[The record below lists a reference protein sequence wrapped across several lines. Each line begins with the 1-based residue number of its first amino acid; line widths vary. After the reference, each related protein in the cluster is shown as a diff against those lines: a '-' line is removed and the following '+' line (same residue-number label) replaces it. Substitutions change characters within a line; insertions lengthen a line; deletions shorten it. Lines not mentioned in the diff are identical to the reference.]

1 MKLPGLEVTVS
12 KWAELMEELHTSARI
27 PRRTN
32 EGNHLRSPYIFRG
45 VDDSSWGLQ
54 TSLQRL
60 AGVDRH
66 NIDLLENALIR
77 SFRKYADSGAYDGKS
92 EWYILAVAQHNGLP
106 TRCLDWT
113 GSPLI
118 AAHFACGDEKYKESD
133 GAIWCLN
140 AVLLRDI
147 NATNGPTFAALQKK
161 AWVYD
166 TRLLEDSFQN
176 LEALDQR
183 AGALLLLWEPPSL
196 DRRIANQA
204 GLLSIMNGPFKS
216 QNEFLTR
223 YAKQFPDLVSRI
235 NITSSAKSEICDML
249 DQNNISDRT
258 VFPDLPGLCKWLKR
272 HYSEAW

>member
-1 MKLPGLEVTVS
+1 VWLE
-12 KWAELMEELHTSARI
+12 
-27 PRRTN
+27 
-32 EGNHLRSPYIFRG
+32 
-45 VDDSSWGLQ
+45 D
-54 TSLQRL
+54 
-60 AGVDRH
+60 
-66 NIDLLENALIR
+66 ALIR

-118 AAHFACGDEKYKESD
+118 AAHFACGDEKYKESE

-140 AVLLRDI
+140 AVLLSEI
-147 NATNGPTFAALQKK
+147 NAANDPALKGK

-166 TRLLEDSFQN
+166 TRLLEASFQS
-176 LEALDQR
+176 LAALDQR
-183 AGALLLLWEPPSL
+183 AETLLLLWEPPSL

-204 GLLSIMNGPFKS
+204 GLLSIMNGPLQS
-216 QNEFLTR
+216 QDDFLTH
-223 YAKQFPDLVSRI
+223 YSKEYPDLVFRI
-235 NITSSAKSEICDML
+235 KIAASAKSEIRDML

-272 HYSEAW
+272 HYSKAW